1 MVELAEIVG
10 QSAALGQLARAFR
23 AKRLPHAFLF
33 VGPTGVGRRTTATAF
48 AKMLLCGSPVKS
60 QTPAD
65 EKAGTTGS
73 PGEIDQACNQCED
86 CNMFNAG
93 THPDFV
99 LVYKELAR
107 YHSDASVRDRKM
119 QDMSIG
125 VIRSFLIA
133 QTQRGST
140 RGKGKIFVVTEAELM
155 SIPAQNALLKTL
167 EEPPPGVTIILISNN
182 VDQMLPTTVSRCC
195 TVHFGPLSTNFVTEQ
210 LNANGVEPIEASF
223 WATFSNG
230 SIGEATRLAQQDIYE
245 IKQQMIEQIA
255 SPDSAG
261 QAELGAYLAGCADKL
276 ADTYVK
282 QAKKVDKAEL
292 SKLLATRR
300 AGGVML
306 RLIARAFTDAL
317 VVAVGSDLPQTNTD
331 QGEAINL
338 LAERFD
344 KTQLA
349 EILQQLGRYE
359 SLLWRNV
366 NPKTIW
372 DNVAITCRSAAPLP
386 V

>member
-1 MVELAEIVG
+1 MVELTEIVG
-10 QSAALGQLARAFR
+10 QSAALSQLARTFQ

-65 EKAGTTGS
+65 EKAGTAAG
-73 PGEIDQACNQCED
+73 PAEINQACNQCED
-86 CNMFNAG
+86 CQMFNAG

-133 QTQRGST
+133 QAQRSST
-140 RGKGKIFVVTEAELM
+140 RGKGKVFVVTEAELM
-155 SIPAQNALLKTL
+155 SIPAQNSLLKTL

-195 TVHFGPLSTNFVTEQ
+195 TVHFNPLPTAYVADCLRASGSES
-210 LNANGVEPIEASF
+210 AEASF

-230 SIGEATRLAQQDIYE
+230 SIGEATRLAGQDLYE
-245 IKQQMIEQIA
+245 VKKEMIAKIA
-255 SPDSAG
+255 SFDSPG

-306 RLIARAFTDAL
+306 RLIGRAFADAMS
-317 VVAVGSDLPQTNTD
+317 VAVGSDLPQTNTD

-338 LAERFD
+338 LAGRFD

-366 NPKTIW
+366 NPKTVW